1 LLLSPASI
9 GCPPWLVG
17 CRDDEA
23 PCVSAEE
30 ETVVLKVTVRFGAAG
45 AVLFVLLPPDMDDIN
60 GVVSVEPD
68 AIAILWL
75 LNLLCRGNWTI

>member
-1 LLLSPASI
+1 M
-9 GCPPWLVG
+9 
-17 CRDDEA
+17 
-23 PCVSAEE
+23 
-30 ETVVLKVTVRFGAAG
+30 KVTVRFGATG

-75 LNLLCRGNWTI
+75 LVLLCRGNWTI

>member
-1 LLLSPASI
+1 M
-9 GCPPWLVG
+9 VG

-23 PCVSAEE
+23 PCVSVEE
-30 ETVVLKVTVRFGAAG
+30 ETVVLKVTVRFGATG

-75 LNLLCRGNWTI
+75 LVLLCRGNWTI

>member
-1 LLLSPASI
+1 M
-9 GCPPWLVG
+9 
-17 CRDDEA
+17 
-23 PCVSAEE
+23 
-30 ETVVLKVTVRFGAAG
+30 LKVTVRFGAAG

-75 LNLLCRGNWTI
+75 LILWLLILWLLILWCRGNWTI